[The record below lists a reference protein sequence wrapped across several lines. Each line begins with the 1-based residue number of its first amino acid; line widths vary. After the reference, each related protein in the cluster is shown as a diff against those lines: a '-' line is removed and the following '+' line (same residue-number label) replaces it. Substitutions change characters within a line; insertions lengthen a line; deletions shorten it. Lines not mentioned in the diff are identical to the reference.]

1 MINTFHTSYNPPP
14 VPPRAGYT
22 RPPLPSNTPLVKFL
36 SVMLLLLMML
46 TFGGFLYLFQKLNV
60 ATSTSPQQ
68 AARIAEASH
77 YKRPAAH
84 MYRLKERVPK
94 DGRFPNQQLVW
105 DEEHSLLNAV
115 RSTGDTLIIPHP
127 GLYFIYSHVTFSRS
141 SSSSLKQGIWS
152 KLPNKDN
159 DDVEI
164 LKSYCSLNP
173 SKEDLCTASLSGVI
187 RLQEGQQLYVK
198 VTNTSLLN
206 KNSCSFGLFKIQ
218 E

>member
-14 VPPRAGYT
+14 VPPRAGYS

-68 AARIAEASH
+68 AAAMIAEASH

-84 MYRLKERVPK
+84 MYRLKERLPK

-115 RSTGDTLIIPHP
+115 RSTGDTLIIQHP
-127 GLYFIYSHVTFSRS
+127 GLYFIYSHITFSRKSIS
-141 SSSSLKQGIWS
+141 SSKQGIWR
-152 KLPNKDN
+152 KKPTKEDE
-159 DDVEI
+159 EI

-173 SKEDLCTASLSGVI
+173 SNVDLCTASLSGVF
-187 RLQEGQQLYVK
+187 RLEEGQQLYVK

-206 KNSCSFGLFKIQ
+206 KSSCSFGLFKIQ